1 MLNKLFKTDSKDYI
15 ALITRLVIGSVMLP
29 HGAQKLLGWFGGYG
43 FSGTL
48 DFFTGTLGIPFI
60 LSLIVI
66 LTESI
71 GSILLV
77 LGFAGRL
84 SSLLLISTMIGAVA
98 TSHLSNGFFMN
109 WFGNQA
115 GEGFE
120 YHILYSTLALI
131 VLIKGSG
138 MFSIDSVLYNKI
150 SAGQENLLKAA

>member
-15 ALITRLVIGSVMLP
+15 SLITRLVIGFVMLP

-48 DFFTGTLGIPFI
+48 NFFTGTLGIPFI
-60 LSLIVI
+60 ISLIVI

-71 GSILLV
+71 GSILLI

-120 YHILYSTLALI
+120 YHILYSALAFI

-138 MFSIDSVLYNKI
+138 MFSIDI
-150 SAGQENLLKAA
+150 LLQDRMVYRKEFKTA

>member
-1 MLNKLFKTDSKDYI
+1 MFNILFKTNSKDYI
-15 ALITRLVIGSVMLP
+15 AMLARLIAGLVMLP
-29 HGAQKLLGWFGGYG
+29 HGAQKLLGLFGGYG

-48 DFFTGTLGIPFI
+48 NFFTGTLGIPFI
-60 LSLIVI
+60 ISLIVI

-71 GSILLV
+71 GSILLL

-84 SSLLLISTMIGAVA
+84 NSLLLISTMIGAVA
-98 TSHLSNGFFMN
+98 TSHIANGFFMN

-120 YHILYSTLALI
+120 YHILYSALALI

-138 MFSIDSVLYNKI
+138 VFSVDSVLYNRI
-150 SAGQENLLKAA
+150 SAKQINLLKAA

>member
-15 ALITRLVIGSVMLP
+15 ALITRLVIGFVMLP

-48 DFFTGTLGIPFI
+48 NFFTGTLGIPFI
-60 LSLIVI
+60 ISLIVI

-71 GSILLV
+71 GSILLI

-120 YHILYSTLALI
+120 YHILYSALALI

-138 MFSIDSVLYNKI
+138 MFSIDVLLQDRMVFGKEFKT
-150 SAGQENLLKAA
+150 A

>member
-138 MFSIDSVLYNKI
+138 MLSIDVLLQDRMVFGKEFKT
-150 SAGQENLLKAA
+150 A